1 MEAKEYLK
9 QIENLDT
16 RIKNL
21 DNEISDLRNEII
33 TVRSSW
39 PDGQPHG
46 SGTTSPVEV
55 AVQELLDGLQGL
67 ETLQIHL
74 RSQLWSK
81 RNEIINTISELSNPD
96 HNRLLYL
103 RYVQLKIWEEIAV
116 DMHFSYQWVSG
127 ALHSNALQELQKIL
141 DRK

>member
-1 MEAKEYLK
+1 MEAKEYLQ
-9 QIENLDT
+9 QIEVLDN

-21 DNEISDLRNEII
+21 DDEIKNVRDEII

-67 ETLQIHL
+67 ETLQMHL

-116 DMHFSYQWVSG
+116 DMHFSYQWVSS
-127 ALHSNALQELQKIL
+127 ALHSNALQELQIIL

>member
-1 MEAKEYLK
+1 MEAKEYLQ
-9 QIENLDT
+9 QIGVLDN

-21 DNEISDLRNEII
+21 DDEIKNVRDEII
-33 TVRSSW
+33 IVRSSW

-67 ETLQIHL
+67 ETLQMHL

-81 RNEIINTISELSNPD
+81 RNEIINTIGELSNPN

-103 RYVQLKIWEEIAV
+103 RYVQQKIWEEIAV

>member
-1 MEAKEYLK
+1 MEAKEYLQ
-9 QIENLDT
+9 QIENLNEQ
-16 RIKNL
+16 IKNL
-21 DNEISDLRNEII
+21 DDEIKDLRNEII

-39 PDGQPHG
+39 PDGEIHG
-46 SGTTSPVEV
+46 TGGTSPVEA
-55 AVQELLDGLQGL
+55 AVEKLIDGLTQIEL
-67 ETLQIHL
+67 KHLMLQ
-74 RSQLWSK
+74 SQLWSK

-141 DRK
+141 DRN